1 MVWTATDPAIRE
13 LLTNAR
19 TIAVVG
25 HSDNPAR
32 TSYCI
37 AQFLRQT
44 GYDVYPV
51 NPTVTQIDGQPSY
64 PSLAAVPQPIDLVN
78 VFRRSEYLP
87 GVVEEAIA
95 VGAGAVWAQLGVYD
109 DSAAQIARA
118 AGLPLV
124 MDRCIK
130 VEFQRL
136 GIRLQPEG

>member
-1 MVWTATDPAIRE
+1 MVWTATDPALRE
-13 LLTNAR
+13 LLANAR

-25 HSDNPAR
+25 HSDNPMR
-32 TSYCI
+32 TSYRI
-37 AQFLRQT
+37 AQFLRQA
-44 GYDVYPV
+44 GYAVYPV
-51 NPTVTQIDGQPSY
+51 NPTVAQIDGQPSY

-78 VFRRSEYLP
+78 VFRRSEHLP

-95 VGAGAVWAQLGVYD
+95 VKAGAVWAQLGVYA

-118 AGLPLV
+118 AGIPLV

-136 GIRLQPEG
+136 GVRLQPEG